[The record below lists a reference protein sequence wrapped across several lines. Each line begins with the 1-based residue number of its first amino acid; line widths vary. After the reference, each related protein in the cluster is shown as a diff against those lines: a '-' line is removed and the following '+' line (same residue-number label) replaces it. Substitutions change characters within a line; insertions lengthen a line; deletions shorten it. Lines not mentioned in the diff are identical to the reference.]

1 VKLLKSKDQ
10 SLEAFKIF
18 KVVIKNETKR
28 KIKGLKFENEG
39 EYTPPKS
46 LINLQKCW
54 NKKGNELNILT
65 LL

>member
-1 VKLLKSKDQ
+1 MKLLKSKDQ
-10 SLEAFKIF
+10 ALEAFKIF

-46 LINLQKCW
+46 LINFTKML
-54 NKKGNELNILT
+54 E
-65 LL
+65 